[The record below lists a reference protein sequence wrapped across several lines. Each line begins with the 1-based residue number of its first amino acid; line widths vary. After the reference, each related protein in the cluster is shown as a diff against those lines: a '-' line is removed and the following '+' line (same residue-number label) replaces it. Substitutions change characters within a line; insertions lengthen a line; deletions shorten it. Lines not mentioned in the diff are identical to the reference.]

1 MYGADMGSLKVNVTQ
16 DNGVSWQNVWHKS
29 GQQHTSA
36 SSWSL
41 ATISLTQY
49 SAALFQ
55 LRFSGQV
62 IGGNKGDISLDNI
75 SVTTTNSPAVEELD
89 QQVDDISFTEQD
101 AVELEVLVY
110 SQEFVISGINTEIEL
125 SIENGEY
132 AFSCQSDN
140 YINETIKV
148 KEGDSLCVRHI
159 SASSYQEQV
168 TTVVTLAEQKFSF
181 ISITKAEPV
190 VTSEPVITPEVV
202 SPPESVTE
210 PVSTL
215 EAVSPQESVTEPITT
230 PEAPI
235 APVAVAEEIN
245 TVEEQQTR
253 AGSMVWLLLF
263 GLVLRGKKY

>member
-1 MYGADMGSLKVNVTQ
+1 MYGADMGSLKVDVTQ
-16 DNGVSWQNVWHKS
+16 DNGVSWQNIWHKS

-101 AVELEVLVY
+101 AVELSVLVY

-148 KEGDSLCVRHI
+148 KEGDSLCVRYI
-159 SASSYQEQV
+159 RARYY
-168 TTVVTLAEQKFSF
+168 
-181 ISITKAEPV
+181 
-190 VTSEPVITPEVV
+190 
-202 SPPESVTE
+202 
-210 PVSTL
+210 
-215 EAVSPQESVTEPITT
+215 
-230 PEAPI
+230 
-235 APVAVAEEIN
+235 
-245 TVEEQQTR
+245 TR
-253 AGSMVWLLLF
+253 S
-263 GLVLRGKKY
+263 